1 MLCEHINCRRVVRAV
16 TRVQGLHLGHEVEE
30 EAPHPLLALWK
41 PEEKTKWKDAQHFT
55 CLCNDACSTFLS
67 SQQHGCNTEG
77 PTLDVPALTEKQC
90 CSVCVGGHLLGALFQ
105 RLDQHL
111 LESADLLQ
119 VSQNQRHIR
128 AAEPETHTV
137 RSLMRREIRSCSFPA
152 RSSCTVEV

>member
-55 CLCNDACSTFLS
+55 CLCNDACSAFLS

-90 CSVCVGGHLLGALFQ
+90 CSVCVGGAPTWCTLPEIGPASAGRCRSPPGFP
-105 RLDQHL
+105 
-111 LESADLLQ
+111 ESAPHQ
-119 VSQNQRHIR
+119 SCWAWN
-128 AAEPETHTV
+128 THGQKPHEAQDTFV
-137 RSLMRREIRSCSFPA
+137 
-152 RSSCTVEV
+152 